1 MAETGKPEETGRKRF
16 PIMLLLPPLLF
27 AALAGLFIWGMNRED
42 PNALPST
49 REGSVA
55 PGLALQKLGDL
66 PLLERA
72 ALDAPGVKLVNFW
85 ASWCQPCRAEHP
97 NLMWLR
103 EQGITLYGVNYK
115 DKPENA
121 LGFLESLGNPF
132 ILTGADNT
140 GRNGIEWGIY
150 GVPETF
156 IIDGNGVVVKRFAGP
171 ITQRVLQ
178 GTILPAIEEARK
190 AAP

>member
-1 MAETGKPEETGRKRF
+1 MADTGRTGERQKKRF

-27 AALAGLFIWGMNRED
+27 VGLAGLFIWGMNRED
-42 PNALPST
+42 PRALPST
-49 REGSVA
+49 REGGVA
-55 PGLALQKLGDL
+55 PSLDLQQLGDL

-97 NLMWLR
+97 NLM
-103 EQGITLYGVNYK
+103 QMKKDGITIYGVNYK
-115 DKPENA
+115 DKPDKA
-121 LGFLESLGNPF
+121 LGFLSSLGNPF
-132 ILTGADNT
+132 IRIGADAT

-171 ITQRVLQ
+171 ITQRVLKE
-178 GTILPAIEEARK
+178 TILPAIKKAEAGN
-190 AAP
+190 